1 MNVLYLTEHIS
12 HADFLGHELEKLAPH
27 IRLDVSPRVDDALAR
42 AATPGRYDALLL
54 DPIIQG
60 TESLGVIAHIR
71 QQDLP
76 LAVVVL
82 TGPAD
87 ADPPVKMLEAGADD
101 YVVKRP
107 NFVKNLLLILD
118 RLVVRRRTEGEK
130 DLPPLEVLHTG
141 EIERARRHFT
151 RPTLVKFRAMTIGHD
166 GCGSLPPAPQGK
178 FSFDAV
184 VLDDA
189 TPGINLLRALKDI
202 VVRAPDTPVIL
213 MVELGQ
219 DDVGVQGLKLG
230 AAEYILK
237 SGDYYH
243 RLATALE
250 SAIRRRD
257 LLREKAALRST
268 EARLRLI
275 IETVPACVTLL
286 TREGTFQAINWTGL
300 SLVGATRVDQIVG
313 KNLFS
318 MVGPKQEGRLRTLID
333 RVCAGERGAV
343 EFDWNGLDGV
353 PRRLELRAVPLR
365 REAEASPAVLGV
377 IHDLAAAARKMPE
390 SQLPEAEPATAG
402 LEEVQRVLQTQWDE
416 ERNKYEAERIAVLD
430 VLRASEA
437 KVAQMES
444 ERQAEQAA
452 WQAARQ
458 EMEWQRTALEEALR
472 TAEASHAQLVE
483 QNRREHA
490 EWENTRG
497 ELERQH
503 QEAEKRWT
511 QSLESA
517 REPEAYRSGTE
528 GQHAKAPGDLYPARP
543 DLKQEHAESESSLAE
558 EERLHASIEELLR
571 SLEVSQ
577 GGAQDQS
584 QTGRV
589 EWEATRAELK
599 PFLQMEA
606 IHGAEARQAELEEQ
620 YRIERTEWDSA
631 CLELK
636 RLRAEAEW
644 NCAEMARQRASL
656 ESTLIEREARDGDS
670 EIRNQAESADWEN
683 KRQEWEQQRASLM
696 GTIGGLEQHLAEN
709 AEQHQI
715 ERAEWD
721 SAWLGLKGQ
730 WAESEARCVEL
741 ESRCAALEESLRA
754 LEARSSEIDDRSQS
768 EQTAWEAT
776 RQHWEQQ
783 HREAEEQRAAL
794 EAIIRGLEARQA
806 ELVHQHR
813 TERAEWERTC
823 AELERQRSESD
834 SRREELESRR
844 AMHEEVLH
852 TLETRCAELEL
863 QYQSELVGLE
873 KIQQELEGREREVEE
888 RRTALET
895 MMTGLEARLEE
906 SKHQHQAEQNEW
918 QTARL
923 ELERQCSGSEE
934 KRSELANRCAAL
946 EAALHALEA
955 RSAELESQYQ
965 SALAELETTRQV
977 QEQQRR
983 KAEEQRAGLDSM
995 VRGLE
1000 AQNLEIKEQ
1009 YQSGLA
1015 EWDRARQELERQQ
1028 AESND
1033 KRAELEG
1040 RRTALEEAL
1049 HALEARCA
1057 ELESRCRMEQ
1067 AESAKIAQELER
1079 QQAESDDRRA
1089 ELEGRRTALEEALH
1103 ALEARCTE
1111 LENRCR
1117 MEQAE
1122 SAKIVQELERQHRD
1136 LADKNS
1142 MLEKAL
1148 AAAEAHKTGLLE
1160 KHRLEQTNWE
1170 RLREELEHQRAAR
1183 VALEETLH
1191 ASEARQ
1197 MEIQEGQRTERAEFQ
1212 TMREELERRR
1222 TARLTMEEELRASEA
1237 RLTQLAEDHQ
1247 REQAESEAL
1256 RQELQRQRAA
1266 RLALEG
1272 ALRAAESRQ
1281 RPEPFTGIASAAMQA
1296 LSELVT
1302 RMNDCGELLMQGLDA
1317 DDPRRMRAAR
1327 LVEIAGLAGKLANRL
1342 LTLGHRKE
1350 TVDLNLTVTQLTE
1363 PLRRLAGDNAE
1374 LITVLFPRLPLVLAA
1389 QPAAEQLLHAL
1400 VTHARDSLPLGGI
1413 ITIETLQPS
1422 EAGVP
1427 GAGPSVLLAVSA
1439 SGTNVQAPASTAA
1452 LEPFATA
1459 CGGTLRVLGDAIT
1472 STTIEVSLPAE
1483 S

>member
-42 AATPGRYDALLL
+42 AATPGRYDAVLL

-60 TESLGVIAHIR
+60 TESLSVIVRIR

-76 LAVVVL
+76 LAVIVL

-118 RLVVRRRTEGEK
+118 RLVERRRTEGEK

-141 EIERARRHFT
+141 EIERARGHFT
-151 RPTLVKFRAMTIGHD
+151 RPTLVKFRAMTVGPD
-166 GCGSLPPAPQGK
+166 GCGSLPAAPQGK
-178 FSFDAV
+178 FAFDAV

-202 VVRAPDTPVIL
+202 VARAPDAPVIL
-213 MVELGQ
+213 MVAPGQ

-318 MVGPKQEGRLRTLID
+318 MVGPKREGRLRTFID

-343 EFDWNGLDGV
+343 EFEWDGLDGV
-353 PRRLELRAVPLR
+353 PRKLELQAVPLR

-377 IHDLAAAARKMPE
+377 IHDLAAAARKMPK
-390 SQLPEAEPATAG
+390 SQLSEAESAIAG
-402 LEEVQRVLQTQWDE
+402 LEEVQRTLQTQWDE
-416 ERNKYEAERIAVLD
+416 ERKKCEAERIAVMD
-430 VLRASEA
+430 VLRASET
-437 KVAQMES
+437 KLAQAES
-444 ERQAEQAA
+444 ERQAEQEA

-458 EMEWQRTALEEALR
+458 EMEWQRTGLEEALR
-472 TAEASHAQLVE
+472 AAEASRVQLVE
-483 QNRREHA
+483 EHRREQA
-490 EWENTRG
+490 EWENTRR

-503 QEAEKRWT
+503 QEAEKQWT
-511 QSLESA
+511 QLLESA
-517 REPEAYRSGTE
+517 REPEAHRSRTE
-528 GQHAKAPGDLYPARP
+528 GQHAEAPGSLYPARP
-543 DLKQEHAESESSLAE
+543 GLEWGHAESESSLAE
-558 EERLHASIEELLR
+558 AERLHASIEELLR
-571 SLEVSQ
+571 SLEISQ
-577 GGAQDQS
+577 GGAEGQS
-584 QTGRV
+584 QTGGV
-589 EWEATRAELK
+589 ELEAARTESQ
-599 PFLQMEA
+599 PFLQMEV
-606 IHGAEARQAELEEQ
+606 IHGAEARHAELEEQ

-656 ESTLIEREARDGDS
+656 ESALIEKEARDGDTK
-670 EIRNQAESADWEN
+670 ITNQAESADWEK
-683 KRQEWEQQRASLM
+683 KRQEWEQQQASLM
-696 GTIGGLEQHLAEN
+696 GTIGGLEQRLAEN

-721 SAWLGLKGQ
+721 SAWLRLMGQ
-730 WAESEARCVEL
+730 LAESESRRAEL
-741 ESRCAALEESLRA
+741 ESLCAALEERLRA
-754 LEARSSEIDDRSQS
+754 MDVRSSEIDDRYRS

-776 RQHWEQQ
+776 RQQWEKQ
-783 HREAEEQRAAL
+783 HLEAEEQRAAL

-806 ELVHQHR
+806 ELVHQHQ
-813 TERAEWERTC
+813 TERAEWEGAR

-834 SRREELESRR
+834 SKREELESRR

-863 QYQSELVGLE
+863 QYQSELAGLE
-873 KIQQELEGREREVEE
+873 KIQRELEEREREVEE

-895 MMTGLEARLEE
+895 MVTGLEARLEE
-906 SKHQHQAEQNEW
+906 SKHQHRAEQDEW

-923 ELERQCSGSEE
+923 ELERQRSVSEG
-934 KRSELANRCAAL
+934 KRSELESRCASL
-946 EAALHALEA
+946 EAALHTLEG
-955 RSAELESQYQ
+955 RSAELESQYR

-977 QEQQRR
+977 QEQQSRE
-983 KAEEQRAGLDSM
+983 AEEQRARLESM
-995 VRGLE
+995 IRGLE
-1000 AQNLEIKEQ
+1000 ARNLEIKEQ
-1009 YQSGLA
+1009 HRSELA
-1015 EWDRARQELERQQ
+1015 EWDRARQELEHQH
-1028 AESND
+1028 AESD
-1033 KRAELEG
+1033 GKRAELEG
-1040 RRTALEEAL
+1040 RRIALEEVL

-1057 ELESRCRMEQ
+1057 ELE
-1067 AESAKIAQELER
+1067 
-1079 QQAESDDRRA
+1079 
-1089 ELEGRRTALEEALH
+1089 
-1103 ALEARCTE
+1103 
-1111 LENRCR
+1111 NRCQT
-1117 MEQAE
+1117 EQAE
-1122 SAKIVQELERQHRD
+1122 SAKIVQELERQHRE
-1136 LADKNS
+1136 LAAKNS
-1142 MLEKAL
+1142 MLAKAL
-1148 AAAEAHKTGLLE
+1148 AATEAHKAGLLE
-1160 KHRLEQTNWE
+1160 KHRLEQANRQ

-1183 VALEETLH
+1183 IALEETLR

-1197 MEIQEGQRTERAEFQ
+1197 MEVLEGQRTERAEFQ
-1212 TMREELERRR
+1212 AMREELERQR
-1222 TARLTMEEELRASEA
+1222 TVRLTMEEELRASEA
-1237 RLTQLAEDHQ
+1237 RLTQLGEEHQ
-1247 REQAESEAL
+1247 RERAESEAL

-1281 RPEPFTGIASAAMQA
+1281 RMEPFTEIASAAMQA

-1302 RMNDCGELLMQGLDA
+1302 RMNDCGELLMQCLDA

-1327 LVEIAGLAGKLANRL
+1327 LVEIAGHAGKLANRL
-1342 LTLGHRKE
+1342 LALGPRKE
-1350 TVDLNLTVTQLTE
+1350 MVDLNLAVTQMTE
-1363 PLRRLAGDNAE
+1363 PLRRLAGDNVE
-1374 LITVLFPRLPLVLAA
+1374 LITALFPRLPLVLAA
-1389 QPAAEQLLHAL
+1389 QPSAEQLLHAL
-1400 VTHARDSLPLGGI
+1400 VTHARNSLPLGGI
-1413 ITIETLQPS
+1413 ITIETLLPS
-1422 EAGVP
+1422 QADAP
-1427 GAGPSVLLAVSA
+1427 GARPAVLLAVSA
-1439 SGTNVQAPASTAA
+1439 SGTNVQASADAAA
-1452 LEPFATA
+1452 LEPLAAA
-1459 CGGTLRVLGDAIT
+1459 CGGTLRVLGDAVT

>member
-42 AATPGRYDALLL
+42 AATPGRYDAVLL

-60 TESLGVIAHIR
+60 TESLSVIVRIR

-76 LAVVVL
+76 LAVIVL

-118 RLVVRRRTEGEK
+118 RLMERRRTEGEK

-141 EIERARRHFT
+141 EIERARGHFT
-151 RPTLVKFRAMTIGHD
+151 RPTLVKFRAMTVGPD
-166 GCGSLPPAPQGK
+166 GCGSLPAAPQGK
-178 FSFDAV
+178 FPFDAV

-189 TPGINLLRALKDI
+189 TPGMNLLRALKDI
-202 VVRAPDTPVIL
+202 VVRAPDVPVIL
-213 MVELGQ
+213 MVAPGQ

-300 SLVGATRVDQIVG
+300 SLVGAARVDQIVG

-318 MVGPKQEGRLRTLID
+318 MVGPKQEGRLRTFID

-343 EFDWNGLDGV
+343 EFDWDGLDGV
-353 PRRLELRAVPLR
+353 ARRLELRAVPLR
-365 REAEASPAVLGV
+365 RETEASPAVLGV
-377 IHDLAAAARKMPE
+377 IHDLAAAARRMPA
-390 SQLPEAEPATAG
+390 SQPPEAEPATAG
-402 LEEVQRVLQTQWDE
+402 LEEVQKTLQAPWDE
-416 ERNKYEAERIAVLD
+416 ERKKYEAERIAVLD

-437 KVAQMES
+437 KLAQAES
-444 ERQAEQAA
+444 ERQAEQAV

-472 TAEASHAQLVE
+472 TAEAGHTHLVE
-483 QNRREHA
+483 ENRRQHA
-490 EWENTRG
+490 EWENARR

-503 QEAEKRWT
+503 QEAETRWA

-517 REPEAYRSGTE
+517 REAEARRSRPE
-528 GQHAKAPGDLYPARP
+528 GQLAEAPGALNPARP
-543 DLKQEHAESESSLAE
+543 GLERELAE
-558 EERLHASIEELLR
+558 TEGSRAEAERLHASIEELLR
-571 SLEVSQ
+571 SLEMSQ
-577 GGAQDQS
+577 GGAEGQS
-584 QTGRV
+584 HTGGV
-589 EWEATRAELK
+589 ELEAARAGLK
-599 PFLQMEA
+599 PFLQMEV

-620 YRIERTEWDSA
+620 YRIERAEWDSA

-656 ESTLIEREARDGDS
+656 ESALIEKEARDGDA
-670 EIRNQAESADWEN
+670 EIQNRAESADWEK
-683 KRQEWEQQRASLM
+683 KRQEWEQQQASLM
-696 GTIGGLEQHLAEN
+696 ETIRGLEQRLAEN
-709 AEQHQI
+709 AEQRQI

-721 SAWLGLKGQ
+721 SSLLKLKGQ
-730 WAESEARCVEL
+730 LTESEAKRAEL
-741 ESRCAALEESLRA
+741 EGLCAALEERLSA
-754 LEARSSEIDDRSQS
+754 VAARSSEIDERFRY

-783 HREAEEQRAAL
+783 HHEAEEQRAAL
-794 EAIIRGLEARQA
+794 EAVIRGLEARQA
-806 ELVHQHR
+806 ELAHQQR
-813 TERAEWERTC
+813 TERAEWERAR
-823 AELERQRSESD
+823 AELERQRGESD
-834 SRREELESRR
+834 SKRAELESRR

-873 KIQQELEGREREVEE
+873 KIQQELEVEE
-888 RRTALET
+888 RRTGLET
-895 MMTGLEARLEE
+895 MIAGLEARLEE
-906 SKHQHQAEQNEW
+906 LKHQHRAEQDEW
-918 QTARL
+918 QSARL
-923 ELERQCSGSEE
+923 ELERQRSVSEGG
-934 KRSELANRCAAL
+934 RLELENRCASL
-946 EAALHALEA
+946 EAALHALES
-955 RSAELESQYQ
+955 RSAELELQYR
-965 SALAELETTRQV
+965 SALAELETTRQM

-983 KAEEQRAGLDSM
+983 EAEKQRAGLESMIRGFEARNLEIEEQRAGLESM
-995 VRGLE
+995 MRGLE
-1000 AQNLEIKEQ
+1000 TRNLEIEEQ
-1009 YQSGLA
+1009 RAGLESMIRGLETRNQEIEEQHRSELA
-1015 EWDRARQELERQQ
+1015 EWGRARQELEQQ
-1028 AESND
+1028 QSEAEG
-1033 KRAELEG
+1033 KRADLES
-1040 RRTALEEAL
+1040 RRASLEEAL
-1049 HALEARCA
+1049 HALEERCA
-1057 ELESRCRMEQ
+1057 
-1067 AESAKIAQELER
+1067 
-1079 QQAESDDRRA
+1079 
-1089 ELEGRRTALEEALH
+1089 
-1103 ALEARCTE
+1103 E

-1117 MEQAE
+1117 TEQAE
-1122 SAKIVQELERQHRD
+1122 SMKLVQELERQHRD
-1136 LADKNS
+1136 LAANNG

-1148 AAAEAHKTGLLE
+1148 AASEAHKTRLLE

-1183 VALEETLH
+1183 VALEETLR

-1197 MEIQEGQRTERAEFQ
+1197 TEILEGQRTERAEFHA
-1212 TMREELERRR
+1212 MREELERQR
-1222 TARLTMEEELRASEA
+1222 TVRLTTEEELRASEA
-1237 RLTQLAEDHQ
+1237 RLTQLAEEHQ
-1247 REQAESEAL
+1247 RERAESEAL
-1256 RQELQRQRAA
+1256 RQELLQQRAA

-1281 RPEPFTGIASAAMQA
+1281 RTEPFTEIAATAMQA

-1302 RMNDCGELLMQGLDA
+1302 RMNDCGELLMQCLDA
-1317 DDPRRMRAAR
+1317 DDPRRMRAVR
-1327 LVEIAGLAGKLANRL
+1327 LVEIAGHAGKLANRL
-1342 LTLGHRKE
+1342 LALGARKE
-1350 TVDLNLTVTQLTE
+1350 TADLNLAVTQMTE
-1363 PLRRLAGDNAE
+1363 PLRLLAGDDVE
-1374 LITVLFPRLPLVLAA
+1374 LITVLFPRLPDVLAA
-1389 QPAAEQLLHAL
+1389 QPCAEQLIHAL

-1413 ITIETLQPS
+1413 ITIETLLPS
-1422 EAGVP
+1422 HAGDP
-1427 GAGPSVLLAVSA
+1427 GAAPAVLLAVSA
-1439 SGTNVQAPASTAA
+1439 SGTNVEAPASTAA
-1452 LEPFATA
+1452 LEPFAAA
-1459 CGGTLRVLGDAIT
+1459 CGGTLRVLGDAVT
-1472 STTIEVSLPAE
+1472 SKTIEVSLPAE